1 MRRIFLFL
9 WTLALAALGWVL
21 WQRRDD
27 LKRSYGE
34 WRAATDA
41 AREGLG
47 ATAAARGKEPG
58 RRAAQDGSAAGRRER
73 PSSRVNGSVPSSEKA
88 AADPSAVPGPASA
101 QPAAEPGRCAAI
113 TGSGKRCTR
122 QAEDGSRFCWQHAD

>member
-1 MRRIFLFL
+1 MKRFFLFL
-9 WTLALAALGWVL
+9 WTLSLAALGWVL

-41 AREGLG
+41 ARGSGG
-47 ATAAARGKEPG
+47 ADSGERQVSSGQRPSRGPRVNGPVPASPRQPGPHTAAA
-58 RRAAQDGSAAGRRER
+58 
-73 PSSRVNGSVPSSEKA
+73 
-88 AADPSAVPGPASA
+88 
-101 QPAAEPGRCAAI
+101 PAASSPATEPVRCAAT

-122 QAEDGSRFCWQHAD
+122 AAEKDSRFCWQHAD